1 MLWYLMCLKL
11 FLFQDTDNTRS
22 RRTFIYNIKNNSWSE
37 GPSLLEP
44 RADHSSCAI
53 QSDDGSTQCIIV
65 IGGLTNQG
73 RYLKSVEILNVKN
86 IKSHWSIG
94 AKWPINN
101 QQWVKGPPLPCIV
114 EHAKCVP
121 LHPLTNFACNII
133 GGQNVENEPINRY
146 SSDVY
151 GLNKELTEWKLL
163 GKIRTGRNN
172 HIALPLST

>member
-1 MLWYLMCLKL
+1 M
-11 FLFQDTDNTRS
+11 
-22 RRTFIYNIKNNSWSE
+22 
-37 GPSLLEP
+37 LEP
-44 RADHSSCAI
+44 RAGHSSCAI

-73 RYLKSVEILNVKN
+73 RNLKSVEILNVKN

-101 QQWVKGPPLPCIV
+101 QQWVKAPQLPCKV

-121 LHPLTNFACNII
+121 LHPLTNFACVII
-133 GGQNVENEPINRY
+133 GGVIGGDKPINR

>member
-1 MLWYLMCLKL
+1 M
-11 FLFQDTDNTRS
+11 
-22 RRTFIYNIKNNSWSE
+22 
-37 GPSLLEP
+37 
-44 RADHSSCAI
+44 
-53 QSDDGSTQCIIV
+53 

-94 AKWPINN
+94 AKWSINN
-101 QQWVKGPPLPCIV
+101 QQWVKGPPLPCKV
-114 EHAKCVP
+114 EHVKCVP
-121 LHPLTNFACNII
+121 LHPLTNFACVII
-133 GGQNVENEPINRY
+133 GGSIKKNKPINRY
-146 SSDVY
+146 LSDVY